1 MPRNLLFILFF
12 LVGTSAYSQL
22 TIDSMYIYYGMTQT
36 EPTAPLQ
43 DYFSNLEKSGAKLQ
57 KVKSDDTDKVISSFT
72 KTKAKKY
79 KSEKHKGTI
88 YFVVVY
94 TAGKKYS
101 GAFDSSM
108 EIGKFIN
115 LDTRQIWTI
124 EDSGLID
131 KLYYAL
137 LQIH

>member
-1 MPRNLLFILFF
+1 MSRKFLFILFCSLGLTGF
-12 LVGTSAYSQL
+12 GQL
-22 TIDSMYIYYGMTQT
+22 SMDSMYIYYGMTQT

-43 DYFSNLEKSGAKLQ
+43 DYVLNLEKSGAKLQ
-57 KVKSDDTDKVISSFT
+57 KVKKDDFDKVISTFS
-72 KTKAKKY
+72 KTKPKKY

-88 YFVVVY
+88 YFVEIY
-94 TAGKKYS
+94 SGGKKYS

-115 LDTRQIWTI
+115 LSTRQIWTI